1 LGICQRAKFASH
13 VKDIRVL
20 MIFKKIALSIAIALP
35 SAWLLFL
42 LHKNLALPW
51 WSLMVILF
59 SIACFYWYKQFKT
72 WQKIEQD
79 HEDDFSIRWV
89 SIFSAIVLFAGY
101 GFFYFLVANIKHNFY
116 KEVTVIYAIMSV
128 VVFLLAYLVYLWQ
141 QPIIKIIL
149 LALLRTVTVASSL
162 FLLYWI
168 LANSVK

>member
-1 LGICQRAKFASH
+1 LHVFIGIS
-13 VKDIRVL
+13 
-20 MIFKKIALSIAIALP
+20 
-35 SAWLLFL
+35 
-42 LHKNLALPW
+42 NL
-51 WSLMVILF
+51 
-59 SIACFYWYKQFKT
+59 
-72 WQKIEQD
+72 EQD

-116 KEVTVIYAIMSV
+116 KEVTVIYAIMSA